1 MQNAIVRSDT
11 EQNSWLKRYY
21 LGRFVF
27 SAAWVALAFTVGKN
41 APGVAAIMLILYP
54 IWDAL
59 ANLTDAQRTGGLAHN
74 KTQLF
79 NFIVSVLTAIA
90 VVVGLRSG
98 MGAVVVVFGVWAGL
112 AGVLQLATAV
122 RRWKSFGA
130 QWSMILSGAQ
140 SALAG
145 VFFVKMA
152 SAPHVSAI
160 ATVAPYAA
168 FGAFYFLVSG
178 LWLAVGD
185 ARRLR
190 LEEGLPRRG

>member
-1 MQNAIVRSDT
+1 MQNVIVRSDP

-21 LGRFVF
+21 LGRFLF
-27 SAAWVALAFTVGKN
+27 SAAWVALAFTVGKQ

-59 ANLTDAQRTGGLAHN
+59 ANLVDAQRTGGLAHN
-74 KTQLF
+74 RTQLF
-79 NFIVSVLTAIA
+79 NFIASALTAIA
-90 VVVGLRSG
+90 VAVGLGRS
-98 MGAVVVVFGVWAGL
+98 MGATVVVFGVWAGV
-112 AGVLQLATAV
+112 AGVLQLATAI

-178 LWLAVGD
+178 LWLTVGD
-185 ARRLR
+185 ARRR
-190 LEEGLPRRG
+190 SRVAAA